1 MKNKFTDKQIQVLKD
16 DARILVLH
24 GAKRTGKTYIL
35 ILKFIMLISKFKG
48 KGYKFIIGG
57 ATSSTIRTNI
67 LDDMEILLGHE
78 ITVSK
83 DNSFKLFGNKVLV
96 RAGSDSGN
104 WKGVR
109 GFTSH
114 GALLNEGTALNDV
127 FIKECISRCSGAG
140 SEIYIDT
147 NPENPMHSIKRD
159 YIDKSGELLSDGKLN
174 INSIHF
180 QLEDNKFLDRE
191 YVESIKMS
199 TPTGV
204 FYDRDILGLW
214 VNSEGVVYKDFD
226 KKIHLIESI
235 PENEDILYY
244 TAGVDWGFRH
254 FGSIVVMAKC
264 VSGNYYLVEE
274 IARKEEHADY
284 WCRKMLELQ
293 EKYKTIT
300 FYCDYENQEHIEYCK
315 KEGVNVKFAVKSVR
329 TGIDCVGRLLKT
341 GKLKFLASKFKR
353 GFEEMSLYCWSNKG
367 DEVLKVNDD
376 VLDSVRYALFSDMQ
390 TKKIMFI
397 DPNDIF

>member
-96 RAGSDSGN
+96 RAGSDSGS

-235 PENEDILYY
+235 PTDETVEYY
-244 TAGVDWGFRH
+244 IGGTDWGFGH
-254 FGSIVVMAKC
+254 YGTVVVLAKC
-264 VSGNYYLVEE
+264 LSGNYYLVEE
-274 IARKEEHADY
+274 VARKSEYIDF
-284 WCRKMLELQ
+284 WCNKMLEFQ
-293 EKYKTIT
+293 DKYKSIT
-300 FYCDYENQEHIEYCK
+300 FYCDSARTEHIEYCK
-315 KEGVNVKFAVKSVR
+315 SKGVNTKLAKKNVHE
-329 TGIDCVGRLLKT
+329 GLDCVGGLLKS
-341 GKLKFLASKFKR
+341 GKLKFLASEFKR
-353 GFEEMSLYCWSNKG
+353 GLEEMSLYCWSNKG

-376 VLDSVRYALFSDMQ
+376 VLDSLRYGIFSDIKI
-390 TKKIMFI
+390 KKIMFI